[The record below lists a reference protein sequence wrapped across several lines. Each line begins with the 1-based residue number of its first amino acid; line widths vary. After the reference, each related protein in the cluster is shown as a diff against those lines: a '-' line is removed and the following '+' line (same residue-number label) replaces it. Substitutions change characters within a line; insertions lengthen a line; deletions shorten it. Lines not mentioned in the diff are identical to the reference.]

1 MSHVTSNVGPSG
13 VHIHNIEQC
22 SALPSM
28 LRTKGVNACVL
39 ARTVVCAN

>member
-13 VHIHNIEQC
+13 VHIHSIEQC

-28 LRTKGVNACVL
+28 LKTKGVNAWAL